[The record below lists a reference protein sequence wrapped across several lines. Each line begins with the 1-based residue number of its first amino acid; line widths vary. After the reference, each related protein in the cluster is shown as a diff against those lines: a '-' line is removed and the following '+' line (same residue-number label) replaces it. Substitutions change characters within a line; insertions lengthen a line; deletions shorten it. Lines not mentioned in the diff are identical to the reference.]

1 MPDIGWTELLVIAV
15 LAIVVIGPKDL
26 PRVMRQAG
34 RWMGAARRAANEFRA
49 SLEEMAHQADLDEF
63 TKSAEAQGLK
73 RKTDYG
79 DTDPTRPT
87 ASTHAPVMTALP
99 PEGGDFR
106 PPAEHGDEPSAQTG
120 APKPDAA

>member
-49 SLEEMAHQADLDEF
+49 SLEEMAQQADLDEF

-79 DTDPTRPT
+79 DQDPTRPT
-87 ASTHAPVMTALP
+87 SSTHIPVMTALP
-99 PEGGDFR
+99 PEGGDYR
-106 PPAEHGDEPSAQTG
+106 PPTEHGDEPPAQAET
-120 APKPDAA
+120 PKPDAA